1 MRIWIEGELIANAP
15 LTPVDQD
22 NPCGHVPREVV
33 NAVCRKNCGI
43 FSSFK
48 YEINYFT
55 IEDLYLLF
63 TVAASYAYPDV
74 SLVTTQPSHQEIAIA
89 IVRRRLSTIMVSN
102 QTDAG
107 KLEYIFYRMYPILM
121 YFIRGETHKLPCGYP
136 LMFPV
141 RFSHGTITFG
151 IAA

>member
-15 LTPVDQD
+15 LTQVQTES
-22 NPCGHVPREVV
+22 PCGHIPKEVI
-33 NAVCRKNCGI
+33 NSVCRKNCGI

-55 IEDLYLLF
+55 IESLYLLF
-63 TVAASYAYPDV
+63 TVAASYSYPDI
-74 SLVTTQPSHQEIAIA
+74 SLVTIQPSHREIATA
-89 IVRRRLSTIMVSN
+89 IIQRRLSTVMVVN

-121 YFIRGETHKLPCGYP
+121 YFIRGETDKLPCGYP
-136 LMFPV
+136 LIFPV
-141 RFSHGTITFG
+141 RFSHGQIIFG
-151 IAA
+151 ISM